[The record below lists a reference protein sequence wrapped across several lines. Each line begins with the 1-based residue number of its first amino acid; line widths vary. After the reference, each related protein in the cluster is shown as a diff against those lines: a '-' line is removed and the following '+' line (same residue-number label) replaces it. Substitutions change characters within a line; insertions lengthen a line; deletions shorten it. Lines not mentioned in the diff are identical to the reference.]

1 MPCERVAKLSST
13 NKLGGLLWFNIILF
27 GFIGQIAWAVENIY
41 FNTFLFDKIGATHEK
56 ISLMVSASAVTAMVT
71 TLIMGALSD
80 KLNRRK
86 LFLSGGYIIWGLSV
100 CVFAFI
106 SRENIGKLFGL
117 TETAAIVAATVSVV
131 IVMDC
136 VMTFFGSTSNDAA
149 FNAWVTDVTS
159 VANRGSVESVL
170 ALLSVFATVVV
181 SVVFGLLVDVAG
193 YSACFIGLGLLV
205 TACGILGLFTVKDS
219 LSGEKK
225 QESYWK
231 DLTYGFRPSVIRENR
246 PLYISLCATAVFT
259 TAVQVFMPYIFIY
272 LEHYL
277 HFSFDSV
284 KITPVA
290 AIITAVVI
298 GLLVTLMITLGK
310 LIDKLGKSRF
320 AMISVALFVV
330 GLVSLFL
337 CKRLGAFGLCALLMF
352 AGYGLLTIILNA
364 SIRDFT
370 PEGMAGR
377 FQGIRM
383 IFMVLIPM
391 VVGPAVGSRV
401 ISAYSTAT
409 YLNEYKEMVKI
420 PVPQIYLAAA
430 IIGVFVLIPLFLV
443 RKDFKSVKFN

>member
-1 MPCERVAKLSST
+1 MSST
-13 NKLGGLLWFNIILF
+13 KKLGGVLWFNVILF

-41 FNTFLFDKIGATHEK
+41 FNTFLFNKIGATHEK
-56 ISLMVSASAVTAMVT
+56 ISLMVSASAVTAMLT
-71 TLIMGALSD
+71 TLVMGALSD

-106 SRENIGKLFGL
+106 SRESVGKLFGL
-117 TETAAIVAATVSVV
+117 TDTAAIVAATVSVV
-131 IVMDC
+131 IIMDC

-149 FNAWVTDVTS
+149 FNAWVTDVTDVS
-159 VANRGSVESVL
+159 NRGTVESVL
-170 ALLSVFATVVV
+170 ALMSVFATVIV

-205 TACGILGLFTVKDS
+205 TVCGVAGLFTVKDS

-231 DLTYGFRPSVIRENR
+231 NLTYGFRPAVIKENK
-246 PLYISLCATAVFT
+246 PLYISLAATAVFT

-272 LEHYL
+272 LQHYL
-277 HFSFDSV
+277 NFSFDNL

-290 AIITAVVI
+290 AVVAVAAV
-298 GLLVTLMITLGK
+298 GLLVTGMVMLGK
-310 LIDKLGKSRF
+310 MIDKLGKSRF
-320 AMISVALFVV
+320 AMLSVGLFVI
-330 GLVSLFL
+330 GLICLFFA
-337 CKRLGAFGLCALLMF
+337 KRLGTFGLFAVLMF

-391 VVGPAVGSRV
+391 VVGPKVGSLV
-401 ISAYSTAT
+401 ISAFSDAT
-409 YLNEYKEMVKI
+409 YLNEYNELVEI
-420 PVPQIYLAAA
+420 PVPHIYLAAA
-430 IIGVFVLIPLFLV
+430 IIGLFVLIPVIFV
-443 RKDFKSVKFN
+443 RKDFKKVNFN

>member
-1 MPCERVAKLSST
+1 MSST
-13 NKLGGLLWFNIILF
+13 KKLGGLLWFNIILF
-27 GFIGQIAWAVENIY
+27 GFIGQVAWAVENIY

-106 SRENIGKLFGL
+106 SRESIGRLFGL
-117 TETAAIVAATVSVV
+117 TDTVAIVAATVSVV
-131 IVMDC
+131 IIMDC

-149 FNAWVTDVTS
+149 FNAWVTDVTDVS
-159 VANRGSVESVL
+159 NRGSVESVL
-170 ALLSVFATVVV
+170 ALMSVFATVIV

-205 TACGILGLFTVKDS
+205 TACGVLGLFTVRDS

-231 DLTYGFRPSVIRENR
+231 DLTYGFRPSVIKENR
-246 PLYISLCATAVFT
+246 SLYISLVAMGVFT

-277 HFSFDSV
+277 KFSFDNLH
-284 KITPVA
+284 ITPVA
-290 AIITAVVI
+290 AIVAVAAV
-298 GLLVTLMITLGK
+298 GLLVTGMVMLGK
-310 LIDKLGKSRF
+310 MIDKLGKSRF
-320 AMISVALFVV
+320 AMLSVALFVV
-330 GLVSLFL
+330 GLVSLSL
-337 CKRLGAFGLCALLMF
+337 ARRLGVFGLCALMMF

-383 IFMVLIPM
+383 IFMVMLPTWM
-391 VVGPAVGSRV
+391 GR
-401 ISAYSTAT
+401 
-409 YLNEYKEMVKI
+409 
-420 PVPQIYLAAA
+420 
-430 IIGVFVLIPLFLV
+430 
-443 RKDFKSVKFN
+443 

>member
-1 MPCERVAKLSST
+1 MSST
-13 NKLGGLLWFNIILF
+13 KKLGGLLWFNIILF
-27 GFIGQIAWAVENIY
+27 GFIGQVAWAVENIY

-106 SRENIGKLFGL
+106 SRESIGRLFGL
-117 TETAAIVAATVSVV
+117 TDTVAIVAATVSVV
-131 IVMDC
+131 IIMDC

-149 FNAWVTDVTS
+149 FNAWVTDVTDVS
-159 VANRGSVESVL
+159 NRGSVESVL
-170 ALLSVFATVVV
+170 ALMSVFATVIV

-205 TACGILGLFTVKDS
+205 TACGVLGLFTVRDS

-231 DLTYGFRPSVIRENR
+231 DLTYGFRPSVIKENR
-246 PLYISLCATAVFT
+246 SLYISLAATGVFT

-277 HFSFDSV
+277 KFSFDNLH
-284 KITPVA
+284 ITPVA
-290 AIITAVVI
+290 AIVAVAAV
-298 GLLVTLMITLGK
+298 GLLVTGMVMLGK
-310 LIDKLGKSRF
+310 MIDKLGKSRF
-320 AMISVALFVV
+320 AMLSVALFVV
-330 GLVSLFL
+330 GLVSLSL
-337 CKRLGAFGLCALLMF
+337 ARRLGVFGLCALMMF

-391 VVGPAVGSRV
+391 VIGPAVGSRV
-401 ISAYSTAT
+401 ISAFSSTT
-409 YLNEYKEMVKI
+409 YMNEYHELVKI
-420 PVPQIYLAAA
+420 PVPHIYAAAA
-430 IIGVFVLIPLFLV
+430 IIGVFVLIPLFFV
-443 RKDFKSVKFN
+443 RKDFKSVNFN